1 MTSSTPVPSPTDDVL
16 VRDDRWGL
24 TLRVVAS
31 HHFGKAVQLRELL
44 LYLAKR
50 AIACPN
56 EDVSEQEIGWRVLGR
71 RPDYDPQADNIVRVQ
86 IRRLRQKL
94 DEYFLTDGRNESL
107 VISIPKGSHVL
118 RFEPRV
124 EASHVEQPSAPPP
137 APSKSWVKLYIPF
150 ALITVI
156 AFLLGRF
163 SVEVKA
169 AAGQHRQD
177 IPANPLWTRLFLKDQ
192 RASIVIADSSLVIVQ
207 NVLQKSIKLNEYID
221 RSYRDLIGIVPN
233 AGVRDALQMISH
245 RQYTS
250 LADATLSSELSAIGT
265 RMGSS
270 AAVRFARH
278 LNIRDFHSGNFV
290 LIGSSHGVPWV
301 ELFEPNLNFQFERI
315 GSGQRFGIR
324 NKKPLDGEATIYE
337 GTQPSSAPQQS
348 FATISMVPN
357 LGNNGIVLML
367 TGITMEATEAAGEF
381 AISDEF
387 PKVLAKVFGAS
398 SAEKLPYFQIFLK
411 ATSMAGAPHK
421 VDVVAWRKLS
431 L

>member
-1 MTSSTPVPSPTDDVL
+1 MTSSTPLPSPTDDL
-16 VRDDRWGL
+16 LIHDDRWGL

-56 EDVSEQEIGWRVLGR
+56 EDVSEQEIGCRVLGR

-94 DEYFLTDGRNESL
+94 DEYFLADGQHEL
-107 VISIPKGSHVL
+107 MVISIPKGSHVL
-118 RFEPRV
+118 RFEPRID
-124 EASHVEQPSAPPP
+124 SSRVEQPPVSPP
-137 APSKSWVKLYIPF
+137 SFGKFWFKVLIPLVLV
-150 ALITVI
+150 AVI
-156 AFLLGRF
+156 AFFLGRF
-163 SVEVKA
+163 SGPGKSTASKNNSVLT
-169 AAGQHRQD
+169 
-177 IPANPLWTRLFLKDQ
+177 ANPLWTRLFLKDQ
-192 RASIVIADSSLVIVQ
+192 RTSIVIADSSLVIVQ

-221 RSYRDLIGIVPN
+221 HSYRDLIGIVPN
-233 AGVRDALQMISH
+233 PQVRDALQMISL

-250 LADATLSSELSAIGT
+250 LADATLSGELSSIGT
-265 RMGSS
+265 RMDSS
-270 AAVRFARH
+270 VAVRFARH

-315 GSGQRFGIR
+315 GTGQRFGFR
-324 NKKPLDGEATIYE
+324 NKKPLDGEMAIYE
-337 GTQPSSAPQQS
+337 STQPSRAPQQS

-357 LGNNGIVLML
+357 LGNNGTVLML

-387 PKVLAKVFGAS
+387 PRVLGNVFGLS
-398 SAEKLPYFQIFLK
+398 SGEKLPYFQILLK
-411 ATSMAGAPHK
+411 AASVAGAPHK
-421 VDVVAWRKLS
+421 VAVVAWRKLPI
-431 L
+431 